1 MIPTALTLVALEGTA
16 AATSVA
22 DLITSSGTD
31 ITTLLSQSWSM
42 ATANPLLSLF
52 IGTSIFSA
60 GFSVFR
66 RLRRT
71 VR

>member
-1 MIPTALTLVALEGTA
+1 MYPDLIFAVAEGAT
-16 AATSVA
+16 ATSVG
-22 DLITSSGTD
+22 DLITSSGAD
-31 ITTLLSQSWSM
+31 ITTLLSQTWTM

-52 IGTSIFSA
+52 IGCSIFGA

-66 RLRRT
+66 RLRRV